1 MVHTIYRSWSR
12 TEAYDSHPSADV
24 PCRHATSVH
33 GLMLVSARGI
43 SHKRRVNDV
52 KEITVAV
59 FEDQPEVLE
68 ATRRIF
74 ASSPGFRCV
83 HAALS
88 LDGVEERILEANPDV
103 VILDVMF
110 EGGSGLEALATI
122 RQARPLQPVV
132 MHTVVDSSDEILLAY
147 LLGASGYILK
157 GDGRSGILHAVEAVA
172 DGGAIFSP
180 RIAWSL
186 RQMTLTPDD
195 VGWMLTLTPTELD
208 VLDALSQGL
217 TAKEVAAQR
226 GTAVGTI
233 NKQCEA
239 IRRKA
244 ELRSIRHVVTKV
256 GKWAS
261 LVKSFRQLWDRESS
275 AL

>member
-1 MVHTIYRSWSR
+1 M
-12 TEAYDSHPSADV
+12 
-24 PCRHATSVH
+24 
-33 GLMLVSARGI
+33 
-43 SHKRRVNDV
+43 
-52 KEITVAV
+52 
-59 FEDQPEVLE
+59 FEDQPEVLA
-68 ATRRIF
+68 ATRQILE
-74 ASSPGFRCV
+74 SSPDFRCV

-88 LDGVEERILEANPDV
+88 LDGAEQSVLATDPDV

-110 EGGSGLEALATI
+110 EGGSGLEALAKI
-122 RQARPLQPVV
+122 RKARPFQPVV

-157 GDGRSGILHAVEAVA
+157 GDGRSGILHAVQAVA

-180 RIAWSL
+180 RIAWAL
-186 RQMTLTPDD
+186 RQMTLAPDD
-195 VGWMLTLTPTELD
+195 VGWMLSLTPTELE
-208 VLDALSQGL
+208 VLEALSRGM

-244 ELRSIRHVVTKV
+244 ELRTIRHVVSKV

-261 LVKSFRQLWDRESS
+261 LIRSLRQIWDHESS
-275 AL
+275 PL

>member
-1 MVHTIYRSWSR
+1 MS
-12 TEAYDSHPSADV
+12 D
-24 PCRHATSVH
+24 
-33 GLMLVSARGI
+33 AREL
-43 SHKRRVNDV
+43 K
-52 KEITVAV
+52 VAI

-68 ATRRIF
+68 STRQIF

-83 HAALS
+83 LAALS
-88 LDGVEERILEANPDV
+88 LDDVEDRVLAADPDV

-110 EGGSGLEALATI
+110 RGGSGLEALARI
-122 RQARPLQPVV
+122 RKARPFQPVV

-172 DGGAIFSP
+172 EGGAIFSP

-186 RQMTLTPDD
+186 RQMTLAADD
-195 VGWMLTLTPTELD
+195 VGWMLSLTPTELE
-208 VLDALSQGL
+208 VLDGLSRGL
-217 TAKEVAAQR
+217 TAKEVAVAR

-244 ELRSIRHVVTKV
+244 ELRSIRQIVTKV

-261 LVKSFRQLWDRESS
+261 LVRSFRQLWDQESS

>member
-1 MVHTIYRSWSR
+1 MEDGGELS
-12 TEAYDSHPSADV
+12 
-24 PCRHATSVH
+24 
-33 GLMLVSARGI
+33 
-43 SHKRRVNDV
+43 
-52 KEITVAV
+52 VAV
-59 FEDQPEVLE
+59 FEDNAEVLE
-68 ATRRIF
+68 SIRQVF
-74 ASSPGFRCV
+74 ESSAGFRCA

-88 LDGVEERILEANPDV
+88 LDGIEQHVRDINPDV
-103 VILDVMF
+103 VILDIMF
-110 EGGSGLEALATI
+110 ERGSGLEALAGL
-122 RQARPLQPVV
+122 RRNRPFQAVV

-157 GDGRSGILHAVEAVA
+157 GDGRAGILHAVQAVA
-172 DGGAIFSP
+172 EGGAIFSP

-186 RQMTLTPDD
+186 RQMTLAPDD

-208 VLDALSQGL
+208 VLDALSQGM
-217 TAKEVAAQR
+217 TAKEVAAER

-261 LVKSFRQLWDRESS
+261 LVRTFRQLWDRESPTS
-275 AL
+275 